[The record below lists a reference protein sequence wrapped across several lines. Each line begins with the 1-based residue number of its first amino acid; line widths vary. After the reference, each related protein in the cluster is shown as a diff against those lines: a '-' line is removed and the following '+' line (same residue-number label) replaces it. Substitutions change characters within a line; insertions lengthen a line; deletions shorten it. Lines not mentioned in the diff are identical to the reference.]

1 METRLRSGSVDH
13 TETMKE
19 VITILKAFVRL
30 TYEKPQVQLQL
41 FSYVTELVV
50 GMVYIHLAYHW

>member
-1 METRLRSGSVDH
+1 
-13 TETMKE
+13 MKE